1 MLDRGEVN
9 TAMTELQSVV
19 TAKPNNFVAHFNLG
33 RAHFARQEYEQAR
46 QEFDQAL
53 QLRPDYMPA
62 RLAQIQVSLLR
73 GDVESALR
81 QADETIRIA
90 PNNVEAR
97 VMKAAAL
104 QREQHFDEARA
115 ILTELV
121 QKAPKQVDSL
131 LELGVLDLNEKK
143 YKDAQD
149 AFRRAWEANPNNLR
163 GLLGQSRAYL
173 FDNQPE
179 KSVQLVRDAAA
190 SKPANLELQRE
201 VGNAELNA
209 GQYEKAVTTYQS
221 LLAKLPDPKQ
231 QAGIWTLTAQAYLR
245 KGDVQQAINSLEKAH
260 QQTPESAS
268 VTTDLGL
275 LYEQQNKPDVARK
288 YYEASIKLDPN
299 NALALNNLAYLMSET
314 NGDLDIALT
323 YATHAK
329 QRLPEHTE
337 INDTLGW
344 IYLKKNLTDQA
355 LDTFRNLVTKAP
367 KNPTFH
373 YHYAMAL
380 MQKGDRESAKKEC
393 LTALS
398 DNPNKPLDAEIRQL
412 MAKVS

>member
-1 MLDRGEVN
+1 M
-9 TAMTELQSVV
+9 
-19 TAKPNNFVAHFNLG
+19 
-33 RAHFARQEYEQAR
+33 
-46 QEFDQAL
+46 
-53 QLRPDYMPA
+53 
-62 RLAQIQVSLLR
+62 
-73 GDVESALR
+73 
-81 QADETIRIA
+81 
-90 PNNVEAR
+90 
-97 VMKAAAL
+97 
-104 QREQHFDEARA
+104 
-115 ILTELV
+115 
-121 QKAPKQVDSL
+121 
-131 LELGVLDLNEKK
+131 
-143 YKDAQD
+143 
-149 AFRRAWEANPNNLR
+149 
-163 GLLGQSRAYL
+163 
-173 FDNQPE
+173 
-179 KSVQLVRDAAA
+179 
-190 SKPANLELQRE
+190 
-201 VGNAELNA
+201 
-209 GQYEKAVTTYQS
+209 
-221 LLAKLPDPKQ
+221 
-231 QAGIWTLTAQAYLR
+231 
-245 KGDVQQAINSLEKAH
+245 
-260 QQTPESAS
+260 
-268 VTTDLGL
+268 
-275 LYEQQNKPDVARK
+275 ARK
-288 YYEASIKLDPN
+288 YHEASSKLDPN